1 MILPWVSLVSLK
13 DSNKHKRNCAIVG
26 GVVSSMV
33 VSPLLAGLAVSV
45 GVPILLCY
53 VYGIVPIALCRSD
66 YTKADLD
73 EFTATGNS
81 AAAAVTAAVMR
92 TTGGG
97 GGGGNGAN
105 TSNNDG
111 SSQAAT
117 AGAATAGTSAAGAS
131 DAVSFRRVQSCNPSL
146 SLGSGCH
153 LERIDCESLVDVDG
167 AGSAAST
174 RGLPGSILAYKVYQQ
189 TFLRHFG
196 TTGSSF

>member
-1 MILPWVSLVSLK
+1 
-13 DSNKHKRNCAIVG
+13 
-26 GVVSSMV
+26 MV

-92 TTGGG
+92 TTGGSG
-97 GGGGNGAN
+97 GGGGNGGGAN

-111 SSQAAT
+111 SSQAVP
-117 AGAATAGTSAAGAS
+117 GASVATAGTSAAGAS

-174 RGLPGSILAYKVYQQ
+174 RGLPGSILAYKVNRQA
-189 TFLRHFG
+189 F
-196 TTGSSF
+196 